1 MYILLQGRLN
11 KFLTGLYNIALLVN
25 KLWGEKKLTKSLTK
39 LVLYIQEFGCY
50 GQIHYLNQVWICYT
64 I

>member
-39 LVLYIQEFGCY
+39 LVLYI
-50 GQIHYLNQVWICYT
+50 
-64 I
+64 